1 MSSLNSISIDS
12 LNENKYEE
20 DILFYGSYACGCAD
34 S

>member
-1 MSSLNSISIDS
+1 MNSLNLISINS